1 MKLRYHHI
9 RWLVAV
15 AALLVLPA
23 MAQVR
28 DTIDFDISDR
38 TFEAITVDGETFNLY
53 SYPDCDHI
61 DQTGAPMLPVKYIR
75 LSVPYNATDI
85 TVTASGDWTSGSATR
100 RIYPAPIPI
109 PTDGSVTEDP
119 EMVIDSTTE
128 SEAASSLWA
137 CVSLVQLLPHF
148 TTKGAAK
155 NSRNAPSHSP
165 EGRKF

>member
-85 TVTASGDWTSGSATR
+85 TVTASGDWTSGSTTR
-100 RIYPAPIPI
+100 RIYPAPVPI
-109 PTDGSVTEDP
+109 PTDGSVTEEP
-119 EMVIDSTTE
+119 GMVIDSTIYMTDAYWPP
-128 SEAASSLWA
+128 SAAE
-137 CVSLVQLLPHF
+137 LVGDGYYMGEKVL
-148 TTKGAAK
+148 
-155 NSRNAPSHSP
+155 
-165 EGRKF
+165 